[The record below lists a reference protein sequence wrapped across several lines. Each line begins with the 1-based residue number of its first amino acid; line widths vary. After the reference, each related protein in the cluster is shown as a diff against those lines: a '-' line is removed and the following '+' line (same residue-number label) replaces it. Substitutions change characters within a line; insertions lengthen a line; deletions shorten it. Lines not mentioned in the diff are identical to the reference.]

1 MPYFGLLVMLLWVFC
16 LIDAI
21 TADEGGI
28 RYLPKIVWILLIVF
42 LPFAGSLAWLVA
54 GRPVGA
60 GIWGGAGGSGYGR
73 ASNSAY
79 PEYETRPG
87 RQAAQNPDADISGRQ
102 PARHGLDR
110 PVSMVEIN
118 MLQDHRLDPVVMPAT
133 FGAASLDDHLHN
145 VVGILYAG
153 LQDELGPLSPS

>member
-60 GIWGGAGGSGYGR
+60 GIRSTIR
-73 ASNSAY
+73 SS
-79 PEYETRPG
+79 
-87 RQAAQNPDADISGRQ
+87 SS
-102 PARHGLDR
+102 
-110 PVSMVEIN
+110 V
-118 MLQDHRLDPVVMPAT
+118 
-133 FGAASLDDHLHN
+133 
-145 VVGILYAG
+145 
-153 LQDELGPLSPS
+153 